1 MPLPWDGEIPPG
13 MVMVP
18 ITGATVTPSGMVMLL
33 IPRVT
38 ETPLSDGKDTPE
50 KCRDILS

>member
-1 MPLPWDGEIPPG
+1 

-18 ITGATVTPSGMVMLL
+18 ITGATLTLSGMVMLW

-38 ETPLSDGKDTPE
+38 ATLLSDGKDTPG
-50 KCRDILS
+50 KCGDILSLRDDRELT